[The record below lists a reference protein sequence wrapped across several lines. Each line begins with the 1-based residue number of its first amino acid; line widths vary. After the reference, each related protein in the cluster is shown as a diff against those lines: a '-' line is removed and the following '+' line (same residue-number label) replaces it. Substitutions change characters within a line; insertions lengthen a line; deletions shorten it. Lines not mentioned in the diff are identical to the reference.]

1 MANWSWESALGDR
14 RSIPFDRAGA
24 AAGLL
29 LSQFPVSAGFRPQLL
44 QTRRKCRNHRF
55 LLAFFRKPPKRRR
68 WQMQR
73 VVSRKCPGFHAVQTA
88 GNRLTRRRIFL
99 SLRRKVTRRR
109 QNNAHKILK
118 VSTRPPDGRNF
129 HSFCPGVF
137 WASDPRLPHLKPP
150 LTAAHYGGRHIYHT
164 HIIIMVSAR
173 QLISDLCFTAPDG
186 AWPRQSAAL
195 RPGAGRPR

>member
-24 AAGLL
+24 GLL
-29 LSQFPVSAGFRPQLL
+29 LSQFPVSAGLRPQFL

-68 WQMQR
+68 WQMQQGGFEE
-73 VVSRKCPGFHAVQTA
+73 VSRLSRRTNGWKPDDTTA
-88 GNRLTRRRIFL
+88 NFSFATERKSPAGGKTMHIKYGKSAQGPRTGGIFTPSVRGSCGQAIQGCRTKNRLL
-99 SLRRKVTRRR
+99 
-109 QNNAHKILK
+109 Q
-118 VSTRPPDGRNF
+118 
-129 HSFCPGVF
+129 
-137 WASDPRLPHLKPP
+137 LPIM
-150 LTAAHYGGRHIYHT
+150 TAATYHT

-195 RPGAGRPR
+195 RPRAGRPR

>member
-29 LSQFPVSAGFRPQLL
+29 LSQFPVSAGLRPQLL
-44 QTRRKCRNHRF
+44 QTRRKCGNHRF

-68 WQMQR
+68 WQMQQGGFEE
-73 VVSRKCPGFHAVQTA
+73 VSRFSRRTNGWKPADTTA
-88 GNRLTRRRIFL
+88 NL
-99 SLRRKVTRRR
+99 SFATERKSRRR

-137 WASDPRLPHLKPP
+137 WASDPRLSHLKPP
-150 LTAAHYGGRHIYHT
+150 LTAAHYDGRHIYHT
-164 HIIIMVSAR
+164 HIIVMVSAR
-173 QLISDLCFTAPDG
+173 QLISVLCFTAPDG